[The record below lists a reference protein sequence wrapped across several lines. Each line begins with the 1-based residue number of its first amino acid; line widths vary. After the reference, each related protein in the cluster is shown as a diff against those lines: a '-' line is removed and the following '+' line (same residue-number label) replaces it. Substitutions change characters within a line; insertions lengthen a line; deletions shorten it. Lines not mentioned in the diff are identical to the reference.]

1 MVAVIKSL
9 PYNRH
14 MKERNVSR
22 AYPVIRVLSRTL
34 LIVVP
39 VIIIFTI
46 VSIISLIEIRK
57 QNNLAVESA
66 VTIYQ
71 NELSHRLDAIEHFI
85 QWTVVHDPILDDYS
99 IDKHMGDYVAAGGD
113 LRLRVSDMQYSTGK
127 EFQYFF
133 YWDEGDIFIN
143 ASELT
148 ESYDTYKEI
157 KSMVKGNVQ
166 SGSGVTTG
174 FDWVPCTIGEKTYL
188 YYLITYKHRTFVSL
202 VSIEEIL
209 KPLDSLN
216 LGTYGSIE
224 SGSLD
229 GATFYKTAK
238 GPSGIMKYYYNK
250 LYFPGETV
258 GLPFNLAIYSDML
271 GSYGKLFFLQVLIF
285 LTALLLSLVMG
296 GYILFTYKKV
306 ILPIK
311 VFSNNLSKL
320 DTLPSGKEELQ
331 QGPAMLDLTDSRMQE
346 LNQIN
351 DQFKNLIHEITRL
364 RINVYEAELEQ
375 NKFLIHFLQQ
385 QIKPHFYL
393 NCLTTIDSMVS
404 LGDIDAAGKMLQ
416 FTSRYFR
423 YLFQADK
430 DFVPLS
436 SELSHVEDY
445 LNIQNMRL
453 SEAIEYNVSVDTRH
467 LQIQIPPLIL
477 ITFAENIVK
486 HADPAEGPLKID
498 ISCSEKSPKS
508 LASEEAALFKG
519 ESCFEI
525 CISDNGR
532 GFSDE
537 VLEKTQRGEELMS
550 KGEHIGITNCIRRLS
565 LLYNNGYSLKLRNG
579 ENGGA
584 VVILRIPLRF

>member
-1 MVAVIKSL
+1 M
-9 PYNRH
+9 H
-14 MKERNVSR
+14 MKKRNVSR
-22 AYPVIRVLSRTL
+22 AYPVVRVLSRTL

-46 VSIISLIEIRK
+46 VSIISLTEIRK

-71 NELSHRLDAIEHFI
+71 NELSHKLDAIEHFI

-99 IDKHMGDYVAAGGD
+99 LDNHMGDYVEAGAN

-133 YWDEGDIFIN
+133 YWDEGDLFIN

-148 ESYDTYKEI
+148 EGYDTYKEI
-157 KSMVKGNVQ
+157 RDKVKSDVQ
-166 SGSGVTTG
+166 AGSGGSSG
-174 FDWVPCTIGEKTYL
+174 FAWVPCTIGEKTYL

-202 VSIEEIL
+202 VSIEDIL

-224 SGSLD
+224 AGSLD
-229 GATFYKTAK
+229 GTTFYKTSE
-238 GPSGIMKYYYNK
+238 GPTGIMKYYYNK
-250 LYFPGETV
+250 LYFPGESA
-258 GLPFNLAIYSDML
+258 GLPFTLAIYSDML

-285 LTALLLSLVMG
+285 LTALILSLVMG

-311 VFSNNLSKL
+311 VFSSNLSKL
-320 DTLPSGKEELQ
+320 DTLPSGNENPEKE
-331 QGPAMLDLTDSRMQE
+331 PAALDLTDSKMQE

-430 DFVPLS
+430 DFVPLL

-453 SEAIEYNVSVDTRH
+453 SEAIEYNVSVDNKY

-486 HADPAEGPLKID
+486 HADPAEGPLKIN
-498 ISCSEKSPKS
+498 ISCSEKAPQSQT
-508 LASEEAALFKG
+508 AEETAIFKG

-525 CISDNGR
+525 RISDNGQ
-532 GFSDE
+532 GFSEE
-537 VLEKTQRGEELMS
+537 VLEKVQRGEELMS
-550 KGEHIGITNCIRRLS
+550 QGEHIGITNCERRLN
-565 LLYNNGYSLKLRNG
+565 LLYDSRYSLKLSNG
-579 ENGGA
+579 EKGGA
-584 VVILRIPLRF
+584 VVILKIPMRF